1 MPPHNPSFKD
11 HHPHP
16 LSHRTNTATAPTTT
30 AIPALPTTL
39 LPALGIGVGI
49 EPPPV
54 PVAPLPVPLAPSP
67 PPLPPVPLAPPPPA
81 APIEESGTAVNTA
94 AKHGVV
100 GASVRVTTSGPAGVE
115 EGQVEHVTVELARAV
130 S

>member
-1 MPPHNPSFKD
+1 MSPHNPSFED

-16 LSHRTNTATAPTTT
+16 LSHRIKTATAPTTT

-39 LPALGIGVGI
+39 PPALGIGVGI

-67 PPLPPVPLAPPPPA
+67 PPLPPVPLAPPP
-81 APIEESGTAVNTA
+81 IEESGTAVNTA

-100 GASVRVTTSGPAGVE
+100 GASVRVTTSGPAGVG
-115 EGQVEHVTVELARAV
+115 EGQVEHVTVESARAV